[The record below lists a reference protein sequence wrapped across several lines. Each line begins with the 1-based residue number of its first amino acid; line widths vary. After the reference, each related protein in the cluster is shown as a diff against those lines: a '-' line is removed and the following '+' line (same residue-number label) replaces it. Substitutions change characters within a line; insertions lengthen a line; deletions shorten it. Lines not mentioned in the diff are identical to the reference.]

1 MEAAELSETSTHAIW
16 LNGIITLKTIVF
28 WFLAYLRMNRLYRA
42 TEIGFID
49 KEEYHKCWA
58 VTEVE
63 RIVLGVLEMIIPE
76 FYCATWEKLW
86 NEGDY
91 LSSRLEEEQLHS
103 GLTVVRRRII

>member
-28 WFLAYLRMNRLYRA
+28 WFLAYLR
-42 TEIGFID
+42 IGFID